1 MVEPVYLDRPH
12 GLDHRFLR
20 GDLDFATHQFHLE
33 QAEVISI
40 PVHIVT
46 SKELPKYAYPGDA
59 GFDLVAANSKPITIY
74 PGNREIIPTG
84 LKMAIPDGYEL
95 QIRSRSGMASSY
107 GVIVA
112 NSPGT
117 IDSGFRGEIGVILAN
132 IDEWDSFTV
141 QPGMKIAQG
150 VLAPVVKAEF
160 IRVGNLGDTDRGEG
174 GFGSSGV

>member
-1 MVEPVYLDRPH
+1 MVEPVYLDRSH
-12 GLDHRFLR
+12 CLDHRFLR
-20 GDLDFATHQFHLE
+20 GDLDPATFQFHLE

-46 SKELPKYAYPGDA
+46 SKELPKYAHSGDA

-84 LKMAIPDGYEL
+84 IKMAIPDGYEL

-107 GVIVA
+107 GVVVA

-117 IDSGFRGEIGVILAN
+117 IDSGYRGEIGVVLAN

-150 VLAPVVKAEF
+150 VLSPVVQAEF
-160 IRVGNLGDTDRGEG
+160 IRVGSLGDTERGEK